1 MRKWNFNQ
9 FFSFNNSFTQTSCL
23 SSKMHSYPLGNVWEG
38 NVCNSI
44 IHDSKPSR
52 KQHFKN
58 ALLTVLLLSWM
69 TWVFAQATKT
79 GKETLKKEPP
89 IHIVANDSV
98 DIAGF
103 RVSQDEA
110 KIYEGF
116 LKDREIFASEEQMI
130 DNYKKRIARLR
141 ERKLLAQQL
150 AEAKREEAWLDQ
162 DNEAIKNRIAVKK
175 EDNEAIKNEE
185 KKIDLEKVE
194 IERKYEELKQQLFQ
208 AREKKLGRPLTNKEK
223 EEILDNI
230 HKKQ

>member
-1 MRKWNFNQ
+1 
-9 FFSFNNSFTQTSCL
+9 
-23 SSKMHSYPLGNVWEG
+23 MHSYPLGNVWAE
-38 NVCNSI
+38 NAPDRVVRDAKSQL
-44 IHDSKPSR
+44 
-52 KQHFKN
+52 KQRVKN
-58 ALLTVLLLSWM
+58 AILTVLLLSWM

-103 RVSQDEA
+103 RVSLDEA
-110 KIYEGF
+110 KIYEEF

-150 AEAKREEAWLDQ
+150 AET
-162 DNEAIKNRIAVKK
+162 KNRIAVKK

-194 IERKYEELKQQLFQ
+194 IERKYEQLKQQLFQ
-208 AREKKLGRPLTNKEK
+208 AREKKLGRALTEKEK
-223 EEILDNI
+223 EEILKNI
-230 HKKQ
+230 Q

>member
-1 MRKWNFNQ
+1 
-9 FFSFNNSFTQTSCL
+9 
-23 SSKMHSYPLGNVWEG
+23 MHSYPLGNVWEG

-194 IERKYEELKQQLFQ
+194 IERKYEQLKKQLFQ
-208 AREKKLGRPLTNKEK
+208 AREKKLGRALTNTEK
-223 EEILDNI
+223 EEILKSAL
-230 HKKQ
+230 KKQ